1 MIFEV
6 IKTILMNGGLSD
18 EESEITGYNILKGL
32 RKFSKSDTVTVLHL
46 INKLKVMIDY
56 EN

>member
-6 IKTILMNGGLSD
+6 IKTILRNDLNN
-18 EESEITGYNILKGL
+18 EEAEITAYNILKRF
-32 RKFSKSDTVTVLHL
+32 RKFPKSEKITILNL

-56 EN
+56 GE